1 MFVIE
6 WHTKILEKNWTMQ
19 TDVRL
24 AEAVPLD
31 PLFVYVSD

>member
-6 WHTKILEKNWTMQ
+6 WHTILEKNRTMQ
-19 TDVRL
+19 TDVRW